1 MLNIK
6 LLKIC
11 QALIKAI
18 SYDECPNMK
27 RDRCPTASKKRLLS
41 VTTLVNSIFE
51 ICLFFYQIGSSIY
64 LKKQVYLCPKN
75 SVKETTIANCF
86 KTVWSTEVSK
96 EKLVDFALDEIPC
109 PPQMECETF
118 KSQVDI
124 KVGNFWF
131 LYPLVLSK

>member
-1 MLNIK
+1 
-6 LLKIC
+6 
-11 QALIKAI
+11 
-18 SYDECPNMK
+18 MK

-41 VTTLVNSIFE
+41 VTTLVNSIWNLSIFLSNR
-51 ICLFFYQIGSSIY
+51 LFY
-64 LKKQVYLCPKN
+64 LFKKTGYLCPKN

-124 KVGNFWF
+124 KAPF
-131 LYPLVLSK
+131 

>member
-41 VTTLVNSIFE
+41 VTTLVNSIWNLSIFLSNR
-51 ICLFFYQIGSSIY
+51 LFY
-64 LKKQVYLCPKN
+64 LFKKTGYLCPKN

-124 KVGNFWF
+124 KAPF
-131 LYPLVLSK
+131 

>member
-64 LKKQVYLCPKN
+64 LKKQVTYALK
-75 SVKETTIANCF
+75 I
-86 KTVWSTEVSK
+86 VSK
-96 EKLVDFALDEIPC
+96 KLQLLIVLKRFGAL
-109 PPQMECETF
+109 
-118 KSQVDI
+118 KSLR
-124 KVGNFWF
+124 KN
-131 LYPLVLSK
+131 

>member
-1 MLNIK
+1 MLNIN

-41 VTTLVNSIFE
+41 VTTLVNSIWNLSIFLSNR
-51 ICLFFYQIGSSIY
+51 LFY
-64 LKKQVYLCPKN
+64 LFKKTGYLCPKN

-124 KVGNFWF
+124 KAPF
-131 LYPLVLSK
+131 

>member
-1 MLNIK
+1 MPDCK
-6 LLKIC
+6 QKKT
-11 QALIKAI
+11 AF
-18 SYDECPNMK
+18 SYDFSEFNFWN
-27 RDRCPTASKKRLLS
+27 L
-41 VTTLVNSIFE
+41 SIFLSNR
-51 ICLFFYQIGSSIY
+51 LFY
-64 LKKQVYLCPKN
+64 LFKKTGYLCPKN

-124 KVGNFWF
+124 KAPF
-131 LYPLVLSK
+131 

>member
-41 VTTLVNSIFE
+41 VTTLVNSIWNLSIFLSNR
-51 ICLFFYQIGSSIY
+51 LFY
-64 LKKQVYLCPKN
+64 LFKKTGYLCPKN

-96 EKLVDFALDEIPC
+96 EKLVDFALVEIPY

-124 KVGNFWF
+124 KAPF
-131 LYPLVLSK
+131 